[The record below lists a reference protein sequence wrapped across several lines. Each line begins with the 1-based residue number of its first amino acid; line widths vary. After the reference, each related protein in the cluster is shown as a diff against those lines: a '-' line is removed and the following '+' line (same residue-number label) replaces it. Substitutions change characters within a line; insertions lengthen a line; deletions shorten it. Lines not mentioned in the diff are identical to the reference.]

1 MAICRYIYKEENA
14 LRKKR
19 LGSIL
24 ISAALIVI
32 LAVFLINLKEGSSRA
47 PADAVALSE
56 IMISNKGSVP
66 DNLGGY
72 PDYIELH
79 NGSSERADISGYG
92 LSDSL
97 LEGAKYVFPAGTV
110 LEPGAYVVV
119 WCGGEAED
127 DMHAPFKLS
136 AGEEAVLF
144 DASGRP
150 LDTAVLNS
158 VDSGMVLRREG
169 EVWTQAKP
177 CPGYPKTE
185 EGMAEYEASLK
196 ETEDMGLYINEFMA
210 SNATTICDSFGS
222 YSDWIELYNSTD
234 TDMDIS
240 GFGISDNL
248 SQPMKYRFPDGT
260 TIAAKGYLVVF
271 CSGNEGMQN
280 GELHAPFGLR
290 SYGEDVVIANRAGRI
305 IDSYSFKNQETD
317 VSMARVPDGAG
328 EFQSNSQPSPGYPN
342 TGAGYSAFDAAN
354 RLPLGGVYISEFG
367 GSTGSVASDW
377 VEIYNSTGSAV
388 SLGGYGLSNNP
399 KNPAKWVFPDISIE
413 PGEYLLLYATGSADK
428 AQKKNL
434 KLNFCIS
441 STGETLFFF
450 DPNGKLI
457 DKLSAGRMKSGQ
469 SYGRDGSD
477 NRYYYAD
484 PTPGAQNGKGYE
496 GITQLPAFS
505 VTPGIYDN
513 AVTVAITAGEGET
526 IRYTTDCT
534 TPNASSEVYS
544 GELSISKNSVIRA
557 AAFRDGYLSGDVATA
572 TYLFRSD
579 GVNHALP
586 VVTLV
591 TDPDNL
597 WNSKT
602 GIYATGDQFDP
613 DAASYADTLQSATYY
628 QAKFATEEQVDTIWE
643 KPAAFSLFDDNGKQ
657 VFTQNV
663 GIRIAGSFGRGRA
676 QKGFNVIARKEYGKG
691 SMEYPFFENRP
702 YTEYKAVVLRAGA
715 QDQNRSKIR
724 DELASGLL
732 EGTDINILY
741 QAYRPTVLY
750 LNGEYW
756 GVYFMKEKRNR
767 FFVAQHENTENN
779 VDLAIGKGF
788 KQRSYG
794 DNSDWVSLY
803 EYATSHDLSSAEAY
817 AYVSERM
824 DVDSFRDYMIAEIYN
839 GNTDTYNF
847 QYYRLKG
854 GKWKFIFYDFCWGF
868 QSPGHET
875 LAFRMGKTPADVCS
889 AKLFAA
895 MLQNKGWRDSFC
907 RRFGELLNTAF
918 APERVSALIEEL
930 YGYVEP
936 EIKREREKFN
946 KDTFMGVKQ
955 PNTNLGTYEG
965 FQSEIS
971 KLKDFAQRRPE
982 ELKRQLQSNLGLSDS
997 YMKEVFG

>member
-1 MAICRYIYKEENA
+1 M
-14 LRKKR
+14 RKRR

-24 ISAALIVI
+24 ISAALMVI

-79 NGSSERADISGYG
+79 NGSSEKADISGYG

-127 DMHAPFKLS
+127 GMHAPFKLS

-196 ETEDMGLYINEFMA
+196 ETEDIGLYINEFMA

-317 VSMARVPDGAG
+317 VSMARIPDGAG
-328 EFQSNSQPSPGYPN
+328 ELQSNSQPSPGYPN

-377 VEIYNSTGSAV
+377 VELHNSTGSAV
-388 SLGGYGLSNNP
+388 SLAGYGLSNNP

-441 STGETLFFF
+441 STGEALFFF

-457 DKLSAGRMKSGQ
+457 DKLSAGRMRSGQ

-477 NRYYYAD
+477 NRFYYAE

-534 TPNASSEVYS
+534 TPNASSEVYG

-779 VDLAIGKGF
+779 VDMAIGKGF

-875 LAFRMGKTPADVCS
+875 LAFRMGKTPSDVCS

-946 KDTFMGVKQ
+946 KDTFMGVRQ
-955 PNTNLGTYEG
+955 PRTNLGSYEG

-971 KLKDFAQRRPE
+971 KLKEFAQKRPE
-982 ELKRQLQSNLGLSDS
+982 EIKRQLQSNLGLSDS

>member
-1 MAICRYIYKEENA
+1 M
-14 LRKKR
+14 RKRR

-79 NGSSERADISGYG
+79 NGSTEKADISGYG

-110 LEPGAYVVV
+110 LEPDAYVVV

-127 DMHAPFKLS
+127 GMHAPFKLS

-185 EGMAEYEASLK
+185 EGMAEYEKSLK
-196 ETEDMGLYINEFMA
+196 ETEDIGLYINEFMA

-317 VSMARVPDGAG
+317 VSMARIPDGAG

-388 SLGGYGLSNNP
+388 SLGGYGISNNP

-434 KLNFCIS
+434 KLNFNIS
-441 STGETLFFF
+441 STGEALFFF

-457 DKLSAGRMKSGQ
+457 DKLSAGRMRSGQ

-477 NRYYYAD
+477 NRFYYAE

-691 SMEYPFFENRP
+691 SMEYPFFDNRP

-732 EGTDINILY
+732 EETDINILY

-788 KQRSYG
+788 KQRTYG

-803 EYATSHDLSSAEAY
+803 EYATTHDLSASDAY
-817 AYVSERM
+817 NYVAERM

-868 QSPGHET
+868 QNPGHET
-875 LAFRMGKTPADVCS
+875 LAFRMGKTPSDVCS

>member
-1 MAICRYIYKEENA
+1 M
-14 LRKKR
+14 RKRR

-127 DMHAPFKLS
+127 GMHAPFKLS

-196 ETEDMGLYINEFMA
+196 ETEDIGLYINEFMA

-317 VSMARVPDGAG
+317 VSVARIPDGAG
-328 EFQSNSQPSPGYPN
+328 ELQPNSQPSPGYPN

-377 VEIYNSTGSAV
+377 VELHNSTGSAV
-388 SLGGYGLSNNP
+388 SLAGYGISNNP

-434 KLNFCIS
+434 KLNFNIS
-441 STGETLFFF
+441 STGEALFFF

-477 NRYYYAD
+477 NRFYYAE

-591 TDPDNL
+591 TAPDNL

-613 DAASYADTLQSATYY
+613 DAASYADTLKSATYY

-643 KPAAFSLFDDNGKQ
+643 KPAAFSLFDDNGRQ

-691 SMEYPFFENRP
+691 SMEYPFFQNRP

-803 EYATSHDLSSAEAY
+803 EYATSHDLSSADAY
-817 AYVSERM
+817 NYVAERM

>member
-1 MAICRYIYKEENA
+1 M
-14 LRKKR
+14 KKRR

-79 NGSSERADISGYG
+79 NGSTERADISGYG

-127 DMHAPFKLS
+127 AMHAPFKLS

-185 EGMAEYEASLK
+185 AGMAEYEASLK
-196 ETEDMGLYINEFMA
+196 ETEDIGLYINEFMA

-317 VSMARVPDGAG
+317 VSMARIPDGAG

-377 VEIYNSTGSAV
+377 VELHNSTGSAV
-388 SLGGYGLSNNP
+388 SLAGYGLSNNP

-457 DKLSAGRMKSGQ
+457 DKLSAGRMRSGQ

-477 NRYYYAD
+477 NRFYYAE

-534 TPNASSEVYS
+534 TPNASSEVYG

-613 DAASYADTLQSATYY
+613 DAASYADTLKSATYY

-803 EYATSHDLSSAEAY
+803 EYATTHDLSASDAY
-817 AYVSERM
+817 NYVAERM

-875 LAFRMGKTPADVCS
+875 LAFRMGKTPSDVCS

-971 KLKDFAQRRPE
+971 KLKDFAQKRPE
-982 ELKRQLQSNLGLSDS
+982 EIKRQLQSNLGLSDS

>member
-1 MAICRYIYKEENA
+1 M
-14 LRKKR
+14 RKRR

-32 LAVFLINLKEGSSRA
+32 LAVFLINLREGSSKA
-47 PADAVALSE
+47 PADAVTLSE

-79 NGSSERADISGYG
+79 NGSTEKADISGYG

-110 LEPGAYVVV
+110 LEPDAYVVV

-127 DMHAPFKLS
+127 GMHAPFKLS

-185 EGMAEYEASLK
+185 EGMAEYEKSLK
-196 ETEDMGLYINEFMA
+196 ETEDIGLYINEFMA

-248 SQPMKYRFPDGT
+248 SQPMKYRFPDGS

-317 VSMARVPDGAG
+317 VSMARIPDGAG

-388 SLGGYGLSNNP
+388 SLAGYGISNNP

-441 STGETLFFF
+441 STGEALFFF

-477 NRYYYAD
+477 NRFYYAE

-544 GELSISKNSVIRA
+544 GELSLSKNSVIRA

-613 DAASYADTLQSATYY
+613 DAASYADTLKSATYY

-803 EYATSHDLSSAEAY
+803 EYATTHDLSASDAY
-817 AYVSERM
+817 NYVAERM

-875 LAFRMGKTPADVCS
+875 LAFRMGKTPSDVCS

>member
-1 MAICRYIYKEENA
+1 M
-14 LRKKR
+14 RKRR

-127 DMHAPFKLS
+127 GMHAPFKLS

-196 ETEDMGLYINEFMA
+196 ETEDIGLYINEFMA

-248 SQPMKYRFPDGT
+248 SQPMKYRFPDGS

-317 VSMARVPDGAG
+317 VSMARIPDGAG

-367 GSTGSVASDW
+367 GSTGSVATDW
-377 VEIYNSTGSAV
+377 VERHNSTGSAV
-388 SLGGYGLSNNP
+388 SLAGYGLSNNP

-441 STGETLFFF
+441 STGEALFFF

-477 NRYYYAD
+477 NRFYYAE

-613 DAASYADTLQSATYY
+613 DAASYADTLKSATYY

-803 EYATSHDLSSAEAY
+803 EYATTHDLSASDAY
-817 AYVSERM
+817 NYVAERM

-875 LAFRMGKTPADVCS
+875 LAFRMGKTPSDVCS

-907 RRFGELLNTAF
+907 RRFAELLNTAF

>member
-1 MAICRYIYKEENA
+1 M
-14 LRKKR
+14 RKKR

-110 LEPGAYVVV
+110 MEPDAYVVV

-127 DMHAPFKLS
+127 GMHAPFKLS

-185 EGMAEYEASLK
+185 AGMAEYEASLK

-317 VSMARVPDGAG
+317 VSVARIPDGAG
-328 EFQSNSQPSPGYPN
+328 ELQPNSQPSPGYPN

-377 VEIYNSTGSAV
+377 VELHNSTGSAV
-388 SLGGYGLSNNP
+388 SLAGYGISNNP

-413 PGEYLLLYATGSADK
+413 PGEYLLLYATGSSDK

-441 STGETLFFF
+441 STGEALFFF

-477 NRYYYAD
+477 NRFYYAE

-613 DAASYADTLQSATYY
+613 DAASYADTLKSATYY

-643 KPAAFSLFDDNGKQ
+643 KPAAFSLFDDNGRQ

-788 KQRSYG
+788 KQRTYG

-875 LAFRMGKTPADVCS
+875 LAFRMGKTPSDVCS

-971 KLKDFAQRRPE
+971 KLKDFAQKRPE

>member
-1 MAICRYIYKEENA
+1 M
-14 LRKKR
+14 KKRR

-79 NGSSERADISGYG
+79 NGSTEKADISGYG

-127 DMHAPFKLS
+127 GMHAPFKLS

-185 EGMAEYEASLK
+185 EGMAEYEKSLK
-196 ETEDMGLYINEFMA
+196 ETEDIGLYINEFMA

-317 VSMARVPDGAG
+317 VSMARIPDGAG

-377 VEIYNSTGSAV
+377 MELHNSTGSAV

-441 STGETLFFF
+441 STGEALFFF

-457 DKLSAGRMKSGQ
+457 DKLSAGRMRSGQ

-477 NRYYYAD
+477 NRFYYAE

-613 DAASYADTLQSATYY
+613 DAASYADTLKSATYY

-702 YTEYKAVVLRAGA
+702 YKEYKAVVLRAGA

-803 EYATSHDLSSAEAY
+803 EYATSHDLSASDAY
-817 AYVSERM
+817 NYVAERM

-875 LAFRMGKTPADVCS
+875 LAFRMGKTPSDVCS

-946 KDTFMGVKQ
+946 KDTFMGVRQ
-955 PNTNLGTYEG
+955 PRTNLGSYEG

>member
-1 MAICRYIYKEENA
+1 M
-14 LRKKR
+14 RKRR

-79 NGSSERADISGYG
+79 NGSTERADISGYG

-127 DMHAPFKLS
+127 GMHAPFKLS

-196 ETEDMGLYINEFMA
+196 ETEDIGLYINEFMA

-248 SQPMKYRFPDGT
+248 SQPMKYRFPDGS

-317 VSMARVPDGAG
+317 VSMARIPDGAG

-367 GSTGSVASDW
+367 GSTGSVATDW

-388 SLGGYGLSNNP
+388 NLAGYGLSNNP

-441 STGETLFFF
+441 STGEALFFF

-457 DKLSAGRMKSGQ
+457 DKLSAGRMRSGQ

-477 NRYYYAD
+477 NRFYYAE

-702 YTEYKAVVLRAGA
+702 YKEYKAVVLRAGA

-875 LAFRMGKTPADVCS
+875 LAFRMGKTPSDVCS

-907 RRFGELLNTAF
+907 RRFAELLNTAF

-971 KLKDFAQRRPE
+971 KLKDFAQKRPE
-982 ELKRQLQSNLGLSDS
+982 EIKRQLQSNLGLSDS

>member
-1 MAICRYIYKEENA
+1 M
-14 LRKKR
+14 RKRR

-185 EGMAEYEASLK
+185 EGMAEYEKSLK
-196 ETEDMGLYINEFMA
+196 ETEDIGLYINEFMA

-317 VSMARVPDGAG
+317 VSMARIPDGAG

-377 VEIYNSTGSAV
+377 VELHNSTGSAV
-388 SLGGYGLSNNP
+388 SLAGYGLSNNP

-441 STGETLFFF
+441 STGEALFFF

-477 NRYYYAD
+477 NRFYYAE

-591 TDPDNL
+591 TAPDNL

-602 GIYATGDQFDP
+602 GIYATGDKFDP
-613 DAASYADTLQSATYY
+613 DAASYADTLKSATYY

-803 EYATSHDLSSAEAY
+803 EYATTHDLSSAEAY
-817 AYVSERM
+817 AYVAERM

-875 LAFRMGKTPADVCS
+875 LAFRMGKTPSDVCS

>member
-1 MAICRYIYKEENA
+1 MK
-14 LRKKR
+14 KKR

-24 ISAALIVI
+24 ISVALIVI
-32 LAVFLINLKEGSSRA
+32 LAVFLINLREGSSKA
-47 PADAVALSE
+47 PADAVTLSE

-110 LEPGAYVVV
+110 LEPDAYVVV

-127 DMHAPFKLS
+127 GMHAPFKLS

-185 EGMAEYEASLK
+185 EGMAEYEKSLK
-196 ETEDMGLYINEFMA
+196 ETEDIGLYINEFMA

-317 VSMARVPDGAG
+317 VSMARIPDGAG
-328 EFQSNSQPSPGYPN
+328 EFQPNSQPSPGYPN

-377 VEIYNSTGSAV
+377 VELHNSTGSAV
-388 SLGGYGLSNNP
+388 NLAGYGISNNP

-413 PGEYLLLYATGSADK
+413 PGEHLLLYATGSADK

-441 STGETLFFF
+441 STGEALFFF

-457 DKLSAGRMKSGQ
+457 DKLSAGRMRSGQ

-477 NRYYYAD
+477 NRFYYAE

-803 EYATSHDLSSAEAY
+803 EYATSHDLSASDAY
-817 AYVSERM
+817 NYVAERM

-875 LAFRMGKTPADVCS
+875 LAFRMGKTPSDVCS

>member
-1 MAICRYIYKEENA
+1 M
-14 LRKKR
+14 RKKR

-79 NGSSERADISGYG
+79 NGSTEKADISGYG

-127 DMHAPFKLS
+127 GMHAPFKLS

-185 EGMAEYEASLK
+185 EGMAEYEKSLK
-196 ETEDMGLYINEFMA
+196 ETEDIGLYINEFMA
-210 SNATTICDSFGS
+210 SNATTLCDSFGS

-290 SYGEDVVIANRAGRI
+290 SYGEDVVIANKAGRI

-317 VSMARVPDGAG
+317 VSVARIPDGAG

-377 VEIYNSTGSAV
+377 VELHNSTGSAV
-388 SLGGYGLSNNP
+388 SLAGYGISNNP

-441 STGETLFFF
+441 STGEALFFF

-477 NRYYYAD
+477 NRFYYAE

-702 YTEYKAVVLRAGA
+702 YKEYKAVVLRAGA

-788 KQRSYG
+788 KQRTYG

-875 LAFRMGKTPADVCS
+875 LAFRMGKTPSDVCS

-907 RRFGELLNTAF
+907 RRFAELLNTAF

-971 KLKDFAQRRPE
+971 KLKDFAQKRPE

>member
-1 MAICRYIYKEENA
+1 M
-14 LRKKR
+14 RKRR

-79 NGSSERADISGYG
+79 NGSSEKADISGYG

-317 VSMARVPDGAG
+317 VSMARIPDGAG
-328 EFQSNSQPSPGYPN
+328 ELQSNSQPSPGYPN

-388 SLGGYGLSNNP
+388 SLAGYGLSNNP

-441 STGETLFFF
+441 STGEALFFF

-457 DKLSAGRMKSGQ
+457 DKLSAGRMRSGQ

-477 NRYYYAD
+477 NRFYYAE

-613 DAASYADTLQSATYY
+613 DAASYADTLKSATYY

-803 EYATSHDLSSAEAY
+803 EYATSHDLSSADAY
-817 AYVSERM
+817 NYVAERM

-875 LAFRMGKTPADVCS
+875 LAFRMGKTPSDVCS

-895 MLQNKGWRDSFC
+895 MIQNKGWRDSFC

-971 KLKDFAQRRPE
+971 KLKEFAQKRPE
-982 ELKRQLQSNLGLSDS
+982 EIKRQLQSNLGLSDS

>member
-1 MAICRYIYKEENA
+1 M
-14 LRKKR
+14 RKKR

-66 DNLGGY
+66 DNLGSY

-79 NGSSERADISGYG
+79 NGSTEKADISGYG

-119 WCGGEAED
+119 WCSGDAED
-127 DMHAPFKLS
+127 GMHAPFKLS

-185 EGMAEYEASLK
+185 AGMAEYEASLK

-271 CSGNEGMQN
+271 CSGNEGIQN

-317 VSMARVPDGAG
+317 VSMARIPDGAG
-328 EFQSNSQPSPGYPN
+328 ELQSNSQPSPGYPN

-367 GSTGSVASDW
+367 GSTGSVATDW
-377 VEIYNSTGSAV
+377 VELHNSTGSAV
-388 SLGGYGLSNNP
+388 NLGGYGISNNP

-434 KLNFCIS
+434 KLNFNIS
-441 STGETLFFF
+441 STGEALFFF

-477 NRYYYAD
+477 NRFYYAE

-513 AVTVAITAGEGET
+513 AVTVAITAGEGEA

-613 DAASYADTLQSATYY
+613 DAASYADTLKSATYY

-779 VDLAIGKGF
+779 VDMAIGKGF
-788 KQRSYG
+788 KQRTYG

-875 LAFRMGKTPADVCS
+875 LAFRMGKTPSDVCS

>member
-1 MAICRYIYKEENA
+1 M
-14 LRKKR
+14 RKRR

-79 NGSSERADISGYG
+79 NGSTEKADISGYG

-127 DMHAPFKLS
+127 GMHAPFKLS

-185 EGMAEYEASLK
+185 AGMAEYEASLK
-196 ETEDMGLYINEFMA
+196 ETEDIGLYINEFMA

-317 VSMARVPDGAG
+317 VSMARIPDGAG
-328 EFQSNSQPSPGYPN
+328 ELQSNSQPSPGYPN

-388 SLGGYGLSNNP
+388 SLAGYGLSNNP

-441 STGETLFFF
+441 STGEALFFF

-457 DKLSAGRMKSGQ
+457 DKLSAGRMRSGQ

-477 NRYYYAD
+477 NRFYYAE

-788 KQRSYG
+788 KQRTYG

-803 EYATSHDLSSAEAY
+803 EYATSHDLSSSDAY
-817 AYVSERM
+817 NYVAERM

-875 LAFRMGKTPADVCS
+875 LAFRMGKTPSDVCS

-918 APERVSALIEEL
+918 APERVTSLIDQL

-971 KLKDFAQRRPE
+971 KLKDFAQKRPE

>member
-1 MAICRYIYKEENA
+1 M
-14 LRKKR
+14 RKRR

-110 LEPGAYVVV
+110 LEPDAYVVV

-127 DMHAPFKLS
+127 GMHAPFKLS

-185 EGMAEYEASLK
+185 AGMAEYEASLK

-317 VSMARVPDGAG
+317 VSMARIPDGAG
-328 EFQSNSQPSPGYPN
+328 ELQSNSQPSPGYPN

-377 VEIYNSTGSAV
+377 VELHNSTGSAV
-388 SLGGYGLSNNP
+388 SLAGYGISNNP

-441 STGETLFFF
+441 STGEALFFF

-457 DKLSAGRMKSGQ
+457 DKLSAGRMRSGQ

-477 NRYYYAD
+477 NRFYYAE

-613 DAASYADTLQSATYY
+613 DAASYADTLKSATYY

-702 YTEYKAVVLRAGA
+702 YKEYKAVVLRAGA

-779 VDLAIGKGF
+779 VDMAIGKGF
-788 KQRSYG
+788 KQRTYG

-803 EYATSHDLSSAEAY
+803 EYATSHDLSSADAY
-817 AYVSERM
+817 NYVAERM

-875 LAFRMGKTPADVCS
+875 LAFRMGKTPSDVCS

-907 RRFGELLNTAF
+907 RRFAELLNTAF

-971 KLKDFAQRRPE
+971 KLKDFAQKRPE
-982 ELKRQLQSNLGLSDS
+982 EIKRQLRSVLGLSDS

>member
-1 MAICRYIYKEENA
+1 M
-14 LRKKR
+14 RKRR

-47 PADAVALSE
+47 TADAVALSE

-79 NGSSERADISGYG
+79 NGSTEKADISGYG

-110 LEPGAYVVV
+110 LEPDAYVVV

-127 DMHAPFKLS
+127 GMHAPFKLS

-317 VSMARVPDGAG
+317 VSMARIPDGAG
-328 EFQSNSQPSPGYPN
+328 ELQSNSQPSPGYPN

-388 SLGGYGLSNNP
+388 SLAGYGISNNP

-441 STGETLFFF
+441 STGEALFFF

-457 DKLSAGRMKSGQ
+457 DKLSAGRMRSGQ

-477 NRYYYAD
+477 NRFYYAE

-505 VTPGIYDN
+505 VTPGIYDD

-591 TDPDNL
+591 TAPDNL

-613 DAASYADTLQSATYY
+613 DAASYADTLKSATYY

-691 SMEYPFFENRP
+691 SMEYPFFQNRP

-875 LAFRMGKTPADVCS
+875 LAFRMGKTPSDVCS

-918 APERVSALIEEL
+918 APERVSALIDEL

>member
-317 VSMARVPDGAG
+317 VSMARMPDGTG
-328 EFQSNSQPSPGYPN
+328 ELQPNSQPSPGYPN

-367 GSTGSVASDW
+367 GSTGSVATDW
-377 VEIYNSTGSAV
+377 VELHNSTGSAV
-388 SLGGYGLSNNP
+388 SLAGYGLSNNP

-434 KLNFCIS
+434 KLNFNIS

-457 DKLSAGRMKSGQ
+457 DKLSAGRMRSGQ

-477 NRYYYAD
+477 NRFYYAE

-505 VTPGIYDN
+505 VTPGIYDD

-602 GIYATGDQFDP
+602 GIYATGDKFDP

-691 SMEYPFFENRP
+691 SMEYPFFQNRP

-875 LAFRMGKTPADVCS
+875 LAFRMGKTPSDVCS

-907 RRFGELLNTAF
+907 RRFAELLNTAF

-971 KLKDFAQRRPE
+971 KLKDFAQKRPE

>member
-1 MAICRYIYKEENA
+1 MAICRYILKEENE

-32 LAVFLINLKEGSSRA
+32 LAVFLINLKEGSSKA

-79 NGSSERADISGYG
+79 NGSTEKADISGYG

-110 LEPGAYVVV
+110 MEPDAYVVV

-127 DMHAPFKLS
+127 GMHAPFKLS

-185 EGMAEYEASLK
+185 AGMAEYEASLK
-196 ETEDMGLYINEFMA
+196 ETEDIGLYINEFMA

-317 VSMARVPDGAG
+317 VSVARIPDGAG
-328 EFQSNSQPSPGYPN
+328 ELQPNSQPSPGYPN

-377 VEIYNSTGSAV
+377 VELHNSTGSAV
-388 SLGGYGLSNNP
+388 SLAGYGISNNP

-434 KLNFCIS
+434 KLNFNIS
-441 STGETLFFF
+441 STGEALFFF

-477 NRYYYAD
+477 NRFYYAE

-591 TDPDNL
+591 TAPDNL

-613 DAASYADTLQSATYY
+613 DAASYADTLKSATYY

-643 KPAAFSLFDDNGKQ
+643 KPAAFSLFDDNGRQ

-691 SMEYPFFENRP
+691 SMEYPFFQNRP

-779 VDLAIGKGF
+779 VDMAIGKGF
-788 KQRSYG
+788 KQRTYG

-803 EYATSHDLSSAEAY
+803 EYATSHDLSASDAY
-817 AYVSERM
+817 NYVAERM

-875 LAFRMGKTPADVCS
+875 LAFRMGKTPSDVCS

-918 APERVSALIEEL
+918 APERVSALIDEL

>member
-1 MAICRYIYKEENA
+1 M
-14 LRKKR
+14 RKKR

-24 ISAALIVI
+24 ISAALMVI

-127 DMHAPFKLS
+127 GMHAPFKLS

-317 VSMARVPDGAG
+317 VSMARIPDGAG

-388 SLGGYGLSNNP
+388 SLAGYGLSNNP

-441 STGETLFFF
+441 STGEALFFF

-457 DKLSAGRMKSGQ
+457 DKLSAGRMRSGQ

-477 NRYYYAD
+477 NRFYYAE

-613 DAASYADTLQSATYY
+613 DAASYADTLKSATYY

-803 EYATSHDLSSAEAY
+803 EYATSHDLSSADAY
-817 AYVSERM
+817 NYVAERM

-868 QSPGHET
+868 QNPGHET
-875 LAFRMGKTPADVCS
+875 LAFRMGKTPSDVCS

-971 KLKDFAQRRPE
+971 KLKDFAQKRPE
-982 ELKRQLQSNLGLSDS
+982 EIKRQLQSNLGLSDS

>member
-1 MAICRYIYKEENA
+1 M
-14 LRKKR
+14 RKKR

-24 ISAALIVI
+24 ISAALMVI

-79 NGSSERADISGYG
+79 NGSTEKADISGYG

-110 LEPGAYVVV
+110 MEPDAYVVV

-127 DMHAPFKLS
+127 GMHAPFKLS

-185 EGMAEYEASLK
+185 EGMAEYEKSLK
-196 ETEDMGLYINEFMA
+196 ETEDIGLYINEFMA

-317 VSMARVPDGAG
+317 VSMARIPDGAG

-377 VEIYNSTGSAV
+377 VELHNSTGSAV
-388 SLGGYGLSNNP
+388 SLAGYGISNNP

-441 STGETLFFF
+441 STGEALFFF

-457 DKLSAGRMKSGQ
+457 DKLSAGRMRSGQ

-477 NRYYYAD
+477 NRFYYAE

-613 DAASYADTLQSATYY
+613 DAASYADTLKSATYY

-691 SMEYPFFENRP
+691 SMEYPFFDNRP
-702 YTEYKAVVLRAGA
+702 YKEYKAVVLRAGA

-875 LAFRMGKTPADVCS
+875 LAFRMGKTPSDVCS

>member
-1 MAICRYIYKEENA
+1 M
-14 LRKKR
+14 RKRR

-110 LEPGAYVVV
+110 LEPDAYVVV

-127 DMHAPFKLS
+127 GMHAPFKLS

-185 EGMAEYEASLK
+185 EGMAEYEKSLK
-196 ETEDMGLYINEFMA
+196 ETEDIGLYINEFMA
-210 SNATTICDSFGS
+210 SNATTLCDSFGS

-290 SYGEDVVIANRAGRI
+290 SYGEDVVIANKAGRI

-317 VSMARVPDGAG
+317 VSMARIPDGVG

-367 GSTGSVASDW
+367 GSTGSVATDW
-377 VEIYNSTGSAV
+377 VELHNSTGSAV
-388 SLGGYGLSNNP
+388 SLAGYGISNNP

-441 STGETLFFF
+441 STGEALFFF

-457 DKLSAGRMKSGQ
+457 DKLSAGRMRSGQ

-477 NRYYYAD
+477 NRFYYAE

-613 DAASYADTLQSATYY
+613 DAASYADTLKSATYY

-803 EYATSHDLSSAEAY
+803 EYATTHDLSASDAY
-817 AYVSERM
+817 NYVAERM

-875 LAFRMGKTPADVCS
+875 LAFRMGKTPSDVCS

-907 RRFGELLNTAF
+907 RRFAELLNTAF

>member
-1 MAICRYIYKEENA
+1 M
-14 LRKKR
+14 RKKR

-79 NGSSERADISGYG
+79 NGSSEKADISGYG

-169 EVWTQAKP
+169 DTWTQAKP

-185 EGMAEYEASLK
+185 EGMAEYEKSLK
-196 ETEDMGLYINEFMA
+196 ETEDIGLYINEFMA

-260 TIAAKGYLVVF
+260 KIAARGYLVVF

-317 VSMARVPDGAG
+317 VSMARIPDGTG
-328 EFQSNSQPSPGYPN
+328 ELQSNSQPSPGYPN

-377 VEIYNSTGSAV
+377 VELHNSTGSAV
-388 SLGGYGLSNNP
+388 SLAGYGLSNNP

-441 STGETLFFF
+441 STGEALFFF

-457 DKLSAGRMKSGQ
+457 DKLSAGRMRSGQ

-602 GIYATGDQFDP
+602 GIYATGDKFDP

-657 VFTQNV
+657 AFTQNV

-691 SMEYPFFENRP
+691 SMEYPFFDNRP

-803 EYATSHDLSSAEAY
+803 EYATSHDLSASDAY
-817 AYVSERM
+817 NYVAERM

-875 LAFRMGKTPADVCS
+875 LAFRMGKTPSDVCS

-918 APERVSALIEEL
+918 APERVTALIDQL

-946 KDTFMGVKQ
+946 KETFMGVKQ
-955 PNTNLGTYEG
+955 PATNLGSYEG

-971 KLKDFAQRRPE
+971 KLKDFAQKRPE

>member
-1 MAICRYIYKEENA
+1 M
-14 LRKKR
+14 RKKR

-79 NGSSERADISGYG
+79 NGSSEKADISGYG

-169 EVWTQAKP
+169 DTWTQAKP

-185 EGMAEYEASLK
+185 EGMAEYEKSLK
-196 ETEDMGLYINEFMA
+196 ETEDIGLYINEFMA

-260 TIAAKGYLVVF
+260 KIAARGYLVVF

-317 VSMARVPDGAG
+317 VSMARIPDGTG
-328 EFQSNSQPSPGYPN
+328 ELQSNSQPSPGYPN

-377 VEIYNSTGSAV
+377 VELHNSTGSAV
-388 SLGGYGLSNNP
+388 SLAGYGLSNNP

-434 KLNFCIS
+434 KLNFNIS

-457 DKLSAGRMKSGQ
+457 DKLSAGRMRSGQ

-513 AVTVAITAGEGET
+513 TVTVAITAGEGET

-602 GIYATGDQFDP
+602 GIYATGDKFDP

-657 VFTQNV
+657 AFTQNV

-691 SMEYPFFENRP
+691 SMEYPFFDNRP

-803 EYATSHDLSSAEAY
+803 EYATSHDLSASDAY
-817 AYVSERM
+817 NYVAERM

-875 LAFRMGKTPADVCS
+875 LAFRMGKTPSDVCS

-918 APERVSALIEEL
+918 APERVTALIDQL

-946 KDTFMGVKQ
+946 KETFMGVKQ
-955 PNTNLGTYEG
+955 PATNLGSYEG

-971 KLKDFAQRRPE
+971 KLKDFAQKRPE

>member
-1 MAICRYIYKEENA
+1 M
-14 LRKKR
+14 RKRR

-79 NGSSERADISGYG
+79 NGSTEKADISGYG

-127 DMHAPFKLS
+127 GMHAPFKLS

-185 EGMAEYEASLK
+185 AGMAEYEASLK
-196 ETEDMGLYINEFMA
+196 ETEDIGLYINEFMA

-317 VSMARVPDGAG
+317 VSMARIPDGAG
-328 EFQSNSQPSPGYPN
+328 ELQSNSQPSPGYPN

-388 SLGGYGLSNNP
+388 SLAGYGLSNNP

-441 STGETLFFF
+441 STGEALFFF

-457 DKLSAGRMKSGQ
+457 DKLSAGRMRSGQ

-477 NRYYYAD
+477 NRFYYAE

-613 DAASYADTLQSATYY
+613 DAASYADTLKSATYY

-803 EYATSHDLSSAEAY
+803 EYATSHDLSSADAY
-817 AYVSERM
+817 NYVAERM

-875 LAFRMGKTPADVCS
+875 LAFRMGKTPSDVCS

-895 MLQNKGWRDSFC
+895 MIQNKGWRDSFC

-971 KLKDFAQRRPE
+971 KLKEFAQKRPE
-982 ELKRQLQSNLGLSDS
+982 EIKRQLQSNLGLSDS

>member
-1 MAICRYIYKEENA
+1 M
-14 LRKKR
+14 RKRR

-79 NGSSERADISGYG
+79 NGSTEKADISGYG

-110 LEPGAYVVV
+110 LEPDAYVVV
-119 WCGGEAED
+119 WCSGEAED
-127 DMHAPFKLS
+127 GMHAPFKLS

-185 EGMAEYEASLK
+185 AGMAEYEASLK
-196 ETEDMGLYINEFMA
+196 ETEDIGLYINEFMA

-317 VSMARVPDGAG
+317 VSVARIPDGAG
-328 EFQSNSQPSPGYPN
+328 ELQPNSQPSPGYPN

-377 VEIYNSTGSAV
+377 VELHNSTGSAV
-388 SLGGYGLSNNP
+388 SLAGYGISNNP

-434 KLNFCIS
+434 KLNFNIS
-441 STGETLFFF
+441 STGEALFFF

-477 NRYYYAD
+477 NRFYYAE

-591 TDPDNL
+591 TAPDNL

-613 DAASYADTLQSATYY
+613 DAASYADTLKSATYY

-643 KPAAFSLFDDNGKQ
+643 KPAAFSLFDDNGRQ

-691 SMEYPFFENRP
+691 SMEYPFFQNRP

-803 EYATSHDLSSAEAY
+803 EYATSHDLSSADAY
-817 AYVSERM
+817 NYVAERM

>member
-1 MAICRYIYKEENA
+1 M
-14 LRKKR
+14 RKRR

-79 NGSSERADISGYG
+79 NGSTEKADISGYG

-127 DMHAPFKLS
+127 GMHAPFKLS

-185 EGMAEYEASLK
+185 AGMAEYEASLK
-196 ETEDMGLYINEFMA
+196 ETEDIGLYINEFMA

-317 VSMARVPDGAG
+317 VSMARIPDGAG
-328 EFQSNSQPSPGYPN
+328 ELQSNSQPSPGYPN

-388 SLGGYGLSNNP
+388 SLAGYGLSNNP

-441 STGETLFFF
+441 STGEALFFF

-457 DKLSAGRMKSGQ
+457 DKLSAGRMRSGQ

-477 NRYYYAD
+477 NRFYYAE

-613 DAASYADTLQSATYY
+613 DAASYADTLKSATYY

-803 EYATSHDLSSAEAY
+803 EYATSHDLSSADAY
-817 AYVSERM
+817 NYVAERM

-875 LAFRMGKTPADVCS
+875 LAFRMGKTPSDVCS

-895 MLQNKGWRDSFC
+895 MIQNKGWRDSFC

>member
-1 MAICRYIYKEENA
+1 M
-14 LRKKR
+14 RKKR

-119 WCGGEAED
+119 WCGGDAED
-127 DMHAPFKLS
+127 GMHAPFKLS

-196 ETEDMGLYINEFMA
+196 ETEDIGLYINEFMA

-317 VSMARVPDGAG
+317 VSMARIPDGAG

-377 VEIYNSTGSAV
+377 VELHNSTGSAV
-388 SLGGYGLSNNP
+388 SLAGYGLSNNP

-434 KLNFCIS
+434 KLNFNIS
-441 STGETLFFF
+441 STGEALFFF

-477 NRYYYAD
+477 NRFYYAE

-597 WNSKT
+597 WNNKT

-702 YTEYKAVVLRAGA
+702 YKEYKAVVLRAGA

-803 EYATSHDLSSAEAY
+803 EYATTHDLSSAEAY
-817 AYVSERM
+817 AYVAERM

-875 LAFRMGKTPADVCS
+875 LAFRMGKTPSDVCS

>member
-1 MAICRYIYKEENA
+1 M
-14 LRKKR
+14 RKKR

-79 NGSSERADISGYG
+79 NGSTERADISGYG

-127 DMHAPFKLS
+127 GMHAPFKLS

-185 EGMAEYEASLK
+185 EGMAEYEKSLK
-196 ETEDMGLYINEFMA
+196 DTEDIGLYINEFMA

-271 CSGNEGMQN
+271 CSGNEGIQN

-317 VSMARVPDGAG
+317 VSVARIPDGAG

-367 GSTGSVASDW
+367 GSTGSVATDW
-377 VEIYNSTGSAV
+377 VELHNSTGSAV
-388 SLGGYGLSNNP
+388 SLAGYGISNNP

-441 STGETLFFF
+441 STGEALFFF
-450 DPNGKLI
+450 GPNGKLI
-457 DKLSAGRMKSGQ
+457 DKLSAGRMRSGQ

-477 NRYYYAD
+477 NRFYYAE

-586 VVTLV
+586 VVILV

-613 DAASYADTLQSATYY
+613 DAASYADTLKSATYY

-702 YTEYKAVVLRAGA
+702 YKEYKAVVLRAGA

-788 KQRSYG
+788 KQRTYG

-803 EYATSHDLSSAEAY
+803 KYATSHDLSSAEAY

-875 LAFRMGKTPADVCS
+875 LAFRMGKTPSDVCS

>member
-1 MAICRYIYKEENA
+1 M
-14 LRKKR
+14 RKRR

-79 NGSSERADISGYG
+79 NGSSEKADISGYG

-127 DMHAPFKLS
+127 GMHAPFKLS

-185 EGMAEYEASLK
+185 EGMAEYEKSLK
-196 ETEDMGLYINEFMA
+196 ETEDIGLYINEFMA

-317 VSMARVPDGAG
+317 VSMARIPDGAG

-367 GSTGSVASDW
+367 GSTGSVATDW
-377 VEIYNSTGSAV
+377 VELHNSTGSAV
-388 SLGGYGLSNNP
+388 SLAGYGLSNNP

-441 STGETLFFF
+441 STGEALFFF

-457 DKLSAGRMKSGQ
+457 DKLSAGRMRSGQ

-477 NRYYYAD
+477 NRFYYAE

-702 YTEYKAVVLRAGA
+702 YKEYKAVVLRAGA

-788 KQRSYG
+788 KQRTYG

-875 LAFRMGKTPADVCS
+875 LAFRMGKTPSDVCS

-918 APERVSALIEEL
+918 APERVSALIDEL

>member
-1 MAICRYIYKEENA
+1 M
-14 LRKKR
+14 RKKR

-24 ISAALIVI
+24 ISAALMVI

-127 DMHAPFKLS
+127 GMHAPFKLS

-185 EGMAEYEASLK
+185 AGMAEYEASLK
-196 ETEDMGLYINEFMA
+196 ETEDIGLYINEFMA

-317 VSMARVPDGAG
+317 VSMARIPDGAG
-328 EFQSNSQPSPGYPN
+328 ELQSNSQPSPGYPN

-388 SLGGYGLSNNP
+388 SLAGYGLSNNP

-441 STGETLFFF
+441 STGEALFFF

-457 DKLSAGRMKSGQ
+457 DKLSAGRMRSGQ

-477 NRYYYAD
+477 NRFYYAE

-613 DAASYADTLQSATYY
+613 DAASYADTLKSATYY

-803 EYATSHDLSSAEAY
+803 EYATSHDLSSADAY
-817 AYVSERM
+817 NYVAERM

-875 LAFRMGKTPADVCS
+875 LAFRMGKTPSDVCS

-918 APERVSALIEEL
+918 APERVTALIEEL

>member
-1 MAICRYIYKEENA
+1 MAICRYILKEENE

-32 LAVFLINLKEGSSRA
+32 LAVFLINLKEGSSKA

-79 NGSSERADISGYG
+79 NGSTEKADISGYG

-110 LEPGAYVVV
+110 MEPDAYVVV

-127 DMHAPFKLS
+127 GMHAPFKLS

-185 EGMAEYEASLK
+185 AGMAEYEASLK
-196 ETEDMGLYINEFMA
+196 ETEDIGLYINEFMA

-317 VSMARVPDGAG
+317 VSMARIPDGTG

-342 TGAGYSAFDAAN
+342 PGAGYSAFDAAN

-377 VEIYNSTGSAV
+377 VELHNSTGSAV
-388 SLGGYGLSNNP
+388 SLAGYGISNNP

-477 NRYYYAD
+477 NRFYYAE

-572 TYLFRSD
+572 TYLFRGD

-875 LAFRMGKTPADVCS
+875 LAFRMGKTPSDVCS

-955 PNTNLGTYEG
+955 PATNLGSYEG

-971 KLKDFAQRRPE
+971 KLKDFAQKRPE

>member
-1 MAICRYIYKEENA
+1 M
-14 LRKKR
+14 RKKR

-79 NGSSERADISGYG
+79 NGSTEKADISGYG

-127 DMHAPFKLS
+127 GMHAPFKLS

-185 EGMAEYEASLK
+185 AGMAEYEASLK
-196 ETEDMGLYINEFMA
+196 ETEDIGLYINEFMA

-271 CSGNEGMQN
+271 CSGNEGIQN

-317 VSMARVPDGAG
+317 VSMARIPDGAG
-328 EFQSNSQPSPGYPN
+328 ELQSNSQPSPGYPN

-388 SLGGYGLSNNP
+388 SLAGYGLSNNP

-441 STGETLFFF
+441 STGEALFFF

-477 NRYYYAD
+477 NRFYYAE

-875 LAFRMGKTPADVCS
+875 LAFRMGKTPSDVCS

-907 RRFGELLNTAF
+907 RRFAELLNTAF

-971 KLKDFAQRRPE
+971 KLKEFAQKRPE

>member
-1 MAICRYIYKEENA
+1 M
-14 LRKKR
+14 RKKR

-79 NGSSERADISGYG
+79 NGSTEKADISGYG

-110 LEPGAYVVV
+110 LEPDAYVVV

-127 DMHAPFKLS
+127 GMHAPFKLS

-185 EGMAEYEASLK
+185 AGMAEYEASLK

-317 VSMARVPDGAG
+317 VSVARIPDGAG
-328 EFQSNSQPSPGYPN
+328 ELQPNSQPSPGYPN

-377 VEIYNSTGSAV
+377 VELHNSTGSAV
-388 SLGGYGLSNNP
+388 SLAGYGISNNP

-434 KLNFCIS
+434 KLNFNIS
-441 STGETLFFF
+441 STGEALFFF

-457 DKLSAGRMKSGQ
+457 DKLSAGHMRSGQ

-477 NRYYYAD
+477 NRFYYAE

-643 KPAAFSLFDDNGKQ
+643 KPAAFSLFDDNGRQ

-803 EYATSHDLSSAEAY
+803 EYATSHDLSASDAY
-817 AYVSERM
+817 NYVAERM

-875 LAFRMGKTPADVCS
+875 LAFRMGKTPSDVCS

-907 RRFGELLNTAF
+907 RRFAELLNTAF

-971 KLKDFAQRRPE
+971 KLKDFAQKRPE
-982 ELKRQLQSNLGLSDS
+982 EIKRQLQSNLGLSDS

>member
-1 MAICRYIYKEENA
+1 M
-14 LRKKR
+14 RKKR

-47 PADAVALSE
+47 SADAVALSE

-79 NGSSERADISGYG
+79 NGSTERADISGYG

-127 DMHAPFKLS
+127 GMHAPFKLS

-196 ETEDMGLYINEFMA
+196 ETEDIGLYINEFMA

-317 VSMARVPDGAG
+317 VSMARIPDGAG

-377 VEIYNSTGSAV
+377 VELHNSTGSAV
-388 SLGGYGLSNNP
+388 SLAGYGISNNP
-399 KNPAKWVFPDISIE
+399 KNPAKWLFPDISIE

-441 STGETLFFF
+441 STGEALFFF

-457 DKLSAGRMKSGQ
+457 DKLSAGRMRSGQ

-477 NRYYYAD
+477 NRFYYAE

-544 GELSISKNSVIRA
+544 GELTISKNTVIRA

-602 GIYATGDQFDP
+602 GIYATGDKFDP

-691 SMEYPFFENRP
+691 SMEYPFFDNRP

-788 KQRSYG
+788 KQRTYG

-803 EYATSHDLSSAEAY
+803 EYATTHDLSASDAY
-817 AYVSERM
+817 NYVAERM

-875 LAFRMGKTPADVCS
+875 LAFRMGKTPSDVCS

>member
-1 MAICRYIYKEENA
+1 M
-14 LRKKR
+14 RKKR

-79 NGSSERADISGYG
+79 NGSTEKADISGYG

-127 DMHAPFKLS
+127 GMHAPFKLS

-185 EGMAEYEASLK
+185 AGMAEYEASLK
-196 ETEDMGLYINEFMA
+196 ETEDIGLYINEFMA

-317 VSMARVPDGAG
+317 VSMARIPDGAG
-328 EFQSNSQPSPGYPN
+328 ELQSNSQPSPGYPN

-388 SLGGYGLSNNP
+388 SLAGYGISNNP

-441 STGETLFFF
+441 STGEALFFF

-457 DKLSAGRMKSGQ
+457 DKLSAGRMRSGQ

-477 NRYYYAD
+477 NRFYYAD

-591 TDPDNL
+591 TAPDNL

-613 DAASYADTLQSATYY
+613 DAASYADTLKSATYY

-691 SMEYPFFENRP
+691 SMEYPFFDNRP

-788 KQRSYG
+788 KQRTYG

-875 LAFRMGKTPADVCS
+875 LAFRMGKTPSDVCS

-918 APERVSALIEEL
+918 APERVSALIDEL

-971 KLKDFAQRRPE
+971 KLRDFAQRRPE

>member
-1 MAICRYIYKEENA
+1 M
-14 LRKKR
+14 RKRR

-79 NGSSERADISGYG
+79 NGSSEKADISGYG

-127 DMHAPFKLS
+127 GMHAPFKLS

-185 EGMAEYEASLK
+185 EGMAEYEKSLK
-196 ETEDMGLYINEFMA
+196 ETEDIGLYINEFMA

-317 VSMARVPDGAG
+317 VSMARIPDGAG

-367 GSTGSVASDW
+367 GSTGSVATDW
-377 VEIYNSTGSAV
+377 VELHNSTGSAV
-388 SLGGYGLSNNP
+388 SLAGYGLSNNP

-441 STGETLFFF
+441 STGEALFFF

-457 DKLSAGRMKSGQ
+457 DKLSAGRMRSGQ

-477 NRYYYAD
+477 NRFYYAE

-613 DAASYADTLQSATYY
+613 DAASYADTLKSATYY

-803 EYATSHDLSSAEAY
+803 EYATTHDLSSAEAY

-875 LAFRMGKTPADVCS
+875 LAFRMGKTPSDVCS

>member
-1 MAICRYIYKEENA
+1 M
-14 LRKKR
+14 RKKR

-47 PADAVALSE
+47 PADAVTLSE

-79 NGSSERADISGYG
+79 NGSTEKADISGYG

-127 DMHAPFKLS
+127 GMHAPFKLS

-185 EGMAEYEASLK
+185 EGMAEYEKSLK
-196 ETEDMGLYINEFMA
+196 ETEDIGLYINEFMA

-317 VSMARVPDGAG
+317 VSMARIPDGAG

-388 SLGGYGLSNNP
+388 SLAGYGLSNNP

-441 STGETLFFF
+441 STGEALFFF

-457 DKLSAGRMKSGQ
+457 DKLSAGRMRSGQ

-477 NRYYYAD
+477 NRFYYAE

-513 AVTVAITAGEGET
+513 AVTVAITAGEGEK

-534 TPNASSEVYS
+534 TPNASSQVYS

-613 DAASYADTLQSATYY
+613 DAASYADTLKSATYY

-803 EYATSHDLSSAEAY
+803 EYATTHDLSSAEAY

-875 LAFRMGKTPADVCS
+875 LAFRMGKTPSDVCS

-907 RRFGELLNTAF
+907 RRFAELLNTAF
-918 APERVSALIEEL
+918 APERVSALIDEL

>member
-1 MAICRYIYKEENA
+1 M
-14 LRKKR
+14 RKRR

-32 LAVFLINLKEGSSRA
+32 LAVFLINLREGSSKA
-47 PADAVALSE
+47 PADAVTLSE

-79 NGSSERADISGYG
+79 NGSTEKADISGYG

-110 LEPGAYVVV
+110 LEPDAYVVV

-127 DMHAPFKLS
+127 GMHAPFKLS

-185 EGMAEYEASLK
+185 EGMAEYEKSLK
-196 ETEDMGLYINEFMA
+196 ETEDIGLYINEFMA

-248 SQPMKYRFPDGT
+248 SQPMKYRFPDGS

-317 VSMARVPDGAG
+317 VSMARIPDGAG

-377 VEIYNSTGSAV
+377 VELHNSTGSAV
-388 SLGGYGLSNNP
+388 SLAGYGLSNNP

-441 STGETLFFF
+441 STGEALFFF

-477 NRYYYAD
+477 NRFYYAE

-756 GVYFMKEKRNR
+756 GVYFLKEKRNR

-803 EYATSHDLSSAEAY
+803 EYATTHDLSSAEAY

-875 LAFRMGKTPADVCS
+875 LAFRMGKTPSDVCS

-918 APERVSALIEEL
+918 APERVTSLIDQL